1 MITGVQ
7 FHTIDVWQ
15 KTSRPRAGMR
25 VQKQKKVA
33 NSVGIGPVFCFG
45 RMSCCRLD
53 STFFVWIALFPK
65 VIFYFG
71 LSG

>member
-1 MITGVQ
+1 VMSGKKPAGHARACVCR
-7 FHTIDVWQ
+7 
-15 KTSRPRAGMR
+15 SRKKM
-25 VQKQKKVA
+25 KKVE